1 MTRKRCSL
9 LVIAIFIIFSTN
21 FYGQG
26 LVGGKNGRIK
36 DDFKFLPI
44 PYINY
49 SRSIGFQ
56 LGGLPMAQFNPVR
69 EDTLSPSSFAGL
81 FGMYSTNK
89 TYFFMAF
96 AKLYFDS
103 DNWRF
108 TTAGGTGSVNFQF
121 YLSNPVDCWIPYNT
135 KMDIFYIEAQRR
147 IYSKIYFGLSY
158 VYLKFDTETEI
169 TEGVYTSKLHGLGLK
184 LSMDYRAN
192 VYYPIDGFHNNIKYF
207 TYSEFLGNEV
217 ESNKIEIDHNHYF
230 PVRNKQDVIAARAFV
245 GLGLGDLSF
254 NQQFIV
260 GRGDD
265 IRGYTQGEYRGNYMV
280 TMQGEYRWNLTDTKF
295 GFVGFLGVATV
306 FESIN
311 EDDNG
316 RLLPSVGAGFR
327 FTISEETNMKVGMDI
342 AKGSGDWGIYFR
354 VGEAFNK

>member
-1 MTRKRCSL
+1 MIDKQFYL
-9 LVIAIFIIFSTN
+9 QVFIIYLSFLSSL
-21 FYGQG
+21 YGQG
-26 LVGGKNGRIK
+26 LSSGSNGRIQ

-49 SRSIGFQ
+49 TRSIEFQ
-56 LGGLPMAQFNPVR
+56 IGALPMAQFNPVNK
-69 EDTLSPSSFAGL
+69 DTLSPSSIAGL

-103 DNWRF
+103 NNWRF

-121 YLSNPVDCWIPYNT
+121 YLDNPIDSWIPYNT
-135 KMDIFYIEAQRR
+135 KMNIFYIEAQRR
-147 IYSKIYFGLSY
+147 IYEKIYFGLSY
-158 VYLKFDTETEI
+158 IYIKFDTKTEI
-169 TEGVYTSKLHGLGLK
+169 TEGVYTSRLNGLGFK
-184 LSMDYRAN
+184 LSMDNRKN
-192 VYYPIDGFHNNIKYF
+192 VYYPTDGYHNNIKYF
-207 TYSEFLGNEV
+207 SYPEFMGNEAQ
-217 ESNKIEIDHNHYF
+217 SNKIEIDHNHYF
-230 PVRNKQDVIAARAFV
+230 PIRDGEDVLATRAYI
-245 GLGLGDLSF
+245 GLGLGDLTF

-265 IRGYTQGEYRGNYMV
+265 IRGYSQGQYRGNYLL
-280 TMQGEYRWNLTDTKF
+280 TLQGEYRWNLDDSKF

-311 EDDNG
+311 EDDSG
-316 RLLPSVGAGFR
+316 KLLPGIGVGFR
-327 FTISEETNMKVGMDI
+327 FTVSEETNMNVGMDI

-354 VGEAFNK
+354 IGEAFNK